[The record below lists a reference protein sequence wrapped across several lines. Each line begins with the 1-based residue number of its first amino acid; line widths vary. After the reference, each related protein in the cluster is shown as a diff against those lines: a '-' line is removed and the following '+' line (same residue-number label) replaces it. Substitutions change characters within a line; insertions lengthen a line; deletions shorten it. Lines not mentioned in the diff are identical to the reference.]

1 MFRHCH
7 QPMKEKDP
15 WVRLGWCLKC
25 PSPILAVHLKVI
37 FPYFIFTQIDVF
49 LSSLVIDVTI
59 VFYFGKMFIIL
70 RSHLVPHFRVKGICW
85 PSVISIS
92 ISHDKPKRCRILYRI
107 TLIYWNLRGCFMID
121 LVIILSK
128 YPTDFSTSFFFFFY
142 ELLNIIYYWMNMRLS
157 FWWNNRTD
165 IYIGQNNIAN
175 VFIIIYIY
183 MYMNLFVELFFV

>member
-107 TLIYWNLRGCFMID
+107 TLIYWNLRGCF
-121 LVIILSK
+121 IIYDWFGYNFIKISHRLLNIITISK
-128 YPTDFSTSFFFFFY
+128 KKKDFSTSF
-142 ELLNIIYYWMNMRLS
+142 IIEWKCVFHFDGTTGQIFILAKIIL
-157 FWWNNRTD
+157 RTC
-165 IYIGQNNIAN
+165 
-175 VFIIIYIY
+175 
-183 MYMNLFVELFFV
+183 L